1 MVLDETSLRDLYEK
15 SIGCS
20 EAFHTHTY
28 TQKIMFNMWGKLKE
42 KKFERRYLSNNL
54 SSRFISCDVSLLTMI
69 TYFWAIQRG
78 LQYFYGPFL

>member
-1 MVLDETSLRDLYEK
+1 MKKVLDVLRL
-15 SIGCS
+15 ST
-20 EAFHTHTY
+20 HTHK
-28 TQKIMFNMWGKLKE
+28 QKIMFNMWGKLEE